1 MANIIEKI
9 FGGFAKRKKPKKSNN
24 KDKEINEMQTSN
36 KSSKSTKS
44 IEVIEIKTGD
54 KVSYVGYNIGDTVE
68 QESQASALLDDL
80 RNQTD
85 VGEQIEVIAAKDP
98 DVSQAVW
105 SFQRLC
111 MQGINIEI
119 RDLNG
124 QRLPDAE
131 ELFNYQCR
139 FWNRLGE
146 DGLDG
151 LIDNLHKTGLLYN
164 IMMIE
169 AVVSSPNE
177 NTFSGIYIIDPR
189 TVEFQLEERD
199 GVEQWIPY
207 QDQDGKKVD
216 LTQGN
221 VFWVSVNTDIT
232 TPTGPYLLES
242 AIPAVD
248 YKLQTIRDSSAVLR
262 RQGYPYNIYSINKER
277 VVNSLPASQQNDPD
291 KVKKA
296 IQEAVD
302 LASSVAVNREPT
314 QDIVVTDDI
323 EVNRSSNLSASTS
336 VDIRAWLEPIDVQM
350 LNGCKTLGILMN
362 RNSGSTES
370 WGTVQMKVITDMVK
384 SFQRKSKRLIEQV
397 GAMWLQLNGYQGT
410 LTVTHKALEYLSEQ
424 QMWTAQMQK
433 DNHYKLAEEQGWI
446 STDEAAQGALG
457 KDKATGEK
465 NTGSNNNE
473 NNNNESDEDTENN
486 ENNENTENNNN

>member
-1 MANIIEKI
+1 MANIIKKI
-9 FGGFAKRKKPKKSNN
+9 FGKFAKRKVPKKEIS
-24 KDKEINEMQTSN
+24 KKEISETQAKNKTGQTTN
-36 KSSKSTKS
+36 T
-44 IEVIEIKTGD
+44 IDVIEIKTGD
-54 KVSYVGYNIGDTVE
+54 KVSYVGYNVGDTVE
-68 QESQASALLDDL
+68 QESQASAILDEL
-80 RNQTD
+80 RNQSD

-124 QRLPDAE
+124 NRLNDAE

-139 FWNRLGE
+139 FWNTLGE

-169 AVVSSPNE
+169 VVVSSVNE

-199 GVEQWIPY
+199 GVERWIPY
-207 QDQDGKKVD
+207 QDQDGDKVD

-262 RQGYPYNIYSINKER
+262 RQGYPYNIFSINKER
-277 VVNSLPASQQNDPD
+277 VVNSLPTSQQNDPD

-296 IQEAVD
+296 IQEAVN

-323 EVNRSSNLSASTS
+323 EVNRSSNNTASSS
-336 VDIRAWLEPIDVQM
+336 VDIRAWLEPIDIQM
-350 LNGCKTLGILMN
+350 LNGCKTLGFLMN
-362 RNSGSTES
+362 RNSGTTES

-384 SFQRKSKRLIEQV
+384 SFQRKSKRLIEYV
-397 GAMWLQLNGYQGT
+397 GTMWLQLNGYQGT

-433 DNHYKLAEEQGWI
+433 DNHYKLAEDQGWI

-457 KDKATGEK
+457 VDKASGSKASE
-465 NTGSNNNE
+465 NNNDNNSSNNNND
-473 NNNNESDEDTENN
+473 NNDNNS
-486 ENNENTENNNN
+486 

>member
-1 MANIIEKI
+1 MANIIKKI
-9 FGGFAKRKKPKKSNN
+9 FGKFAKRKVPKKEISKEEISEIQAKN
-24 KDKEINEMQTSN
+24 KTGQTTN
-36 KSSKSTKS
+36 T
-44 IEVIEIKTGD
+44 IDVIEIKTGD
-54 KVSYVGYNIGDTVE
+54 KVSYVGYNVGDTVE
-68 QESQASALLDDL
+68 QESQASAILDEL
-80 RNQTD
+80 RNQSD

-124 QRLPDAE
+124 NRLTDAE

-139 FWNRLGE
+139 FWNTLGE

-169 AVVSSPNE
+169 VVVSSPNE

-199 GVEQWIPY
+199 GVEKWIPY
-207 QDQDGKKVD
+207 QDQDGNKVD

-242 AIPAVD
+242 AVPAVD

-262 RQGYPYNIYSINKER
+262 RQGYPYNIFSINKER
-277 VVNSLPASQQNDPD
+277 VVKSLPTSQQNDPD

-296 IQEAVD
+296 IQEAID
-302 LASSVAVNREPT
+302 LAASVAVNREPT

-323 EVNRSSNLSASTS
+323 EVNRSSNNTASSS
-336 VDIRAWLEPIDVQM
+336 VDIRAWLEPIDIQM
-350 LNGCKTLGILMN
+350 LNGCKTLGFLMN
-362 RNSGSTES
+362 RNSGTTES

-384 SFQRKSKRLIEQV
+384 SFQRKSKRLIEYV
-397 GAMWLQLNGYQGT
+397 GSMWLQLNGYQGT

-424 QMWTAQMQK
+424 QKWIAQLQK
-433 DNHYKLAEEQGWI
+433 DNHYKLAESQGWI
-446 STDEAAQGALG
+446 NVDEAAQGALG
-457 KDKATGEK
+457 VEKATGEK
-465 NTGSNNNE
+465 DNSNNNSNNSNDS
-473 NNNNESDEDTENN
+473 NNNN
-486 ENNENTENNNN
+486 

>member
-1 MANIIEKI
+1 MANIIKKI
-9 FGGFAKRKKPKKSNN
+9 FGKFAKRKIPKKEISEIQAKN
-24 KDKEINEMQTSN
+24 KTGQTTN
-36 KSSKSTKS
+36 T
-44 IEVIEIKTGD
+44 IDVIEIKTGD
-54 KVSYVGYNIGDTVE
+54 KVSYVGYNVGDTVE
-68 QESQASALLDDL
+68 QESQASAILDEL
-80 RNQTD
+80 RNQSD

-124 QRLPDAE
+124 NRLNDAE

-139 FWNRLGE
+139 FWNTLGE

-169 AVVSSPNE
+169 VVVSSVNE

-199 GVEQWIPY
+199 GVERWIPY
-207 QDQDGKKVD
+207 QDQDGDKVD

-262 RQGYPYNIYSINKER
+262 RQGYPYNIFSINKER
-277 VVNSLPASQQNDPD
+277 VVNSLPTSQQNDPD

-296 IQEAVD
+296 IQEAVN

-323 EVNRSSNLSASTS
+323 EVNRSSNNTASSS
-336 VDIRAWLEPIDVQM
+336 VDIRAWLEPIDIQM
-350 LNGCKTLGILMN
+350 LNGCKTLGFLMN
-362 RNSGSTES
+362 RNSGTTES

-384 SFQRKSKRLIEQV
+384 SFQRKSKRLIEYV
-397 GAMWLQLNGYQGT
+397 GTMWLQLNGYQGT

-433 DNHYKLAEEQGWI
+433 DNHYKLAEDQGWI

-457 KDKATGEK
+457 VDKASGSKASE
-465 NTGSNNNE
+465 NNNDNNSSNNNND
-473 NNNNESDEDTENN
+473 NNDNNS
-486 ENNENTENNNN
+486 